1 MVTGMV
7 YLVGAGPGDPEL
19 LTLKGAMCLAEAEV
33 VVYDRLVDERILQHV
48 AASAEKIYV
57 GKSAD
62 RHTLSQGEINQL
74 LVDKA
79 GEGRKVVRLKGGDPF
94 LLGRGGEE
102 AEALARAGIPFEVV
116 PGVSAATAVPAY
128 AGIPVTHRSMASSMA
143 VITGHED
150 PTKGSSS
157 IRWDKLATGVDTL
170 VFLMGVGHLGGIAE
184 ELIANGRSAT
194 TPVAVI
200 RNGTGPDQQTLVS
213 TLEKVA
219 DEAATAG
226 FTPPAV
232 IVVGEVVGLRDG
244 IRWFDNQ
251 PLFGR
256 AVLVTRS
263 RQQASTLSRL
273 LARHGAL
280 PVELPTIQIEAISD
294 AWKLDQ
300 SIAKLSDYAWLI
312 FTSANG
318 VDIFIDRLHRLG
330 KDSRALN
337 GVKLCAIGPATAEA
351 LERHGLVADLIPPE
365 YRAEAIADSLETE
378 GIAGRNI
385 LLPRAEA
392 APPELATRLTQLGA
406 MVDEIAVYRTVPP
419 HDTSHEGRRKLLAG
433 EIDITTFTSSST
445 VSNLVSLLGPEWEI
459 INRTRVA
466 CIGPVTADT
475 AAELGV
481 RVDIVAS
488 EHTIPGL
495 VQAIIEDIQSNKGVS
510 NG

>member
-1 MVTGMV
+1 MVTGKV
-7 YLVGAGPGDPEL
+7 HLVGAGPGDPEL
-19 LTLKGAMCLAEAEV
+19 LTLKGAVCLAEAEV
-33 VVYDRLVDERILQHV
+33 IVYDRLIDERVLQHV
-48 AASAEKIYV
+48 SASAERIYV

-79 GEGRKVVRLKGGDPF
+79 KTGKTVVRLKGGDPF

-102 AEALARAGIPFEVV
+102 AEALAQADIPFEVI

-150 PTKGSSS
+150 PTKDSSS
-157 IRWDKLATGVDTL
+157 IQWEKLSTGVDTL
-170 VFLMGVGHLGGIAE
+170 VFLMGVGNLGQIAE
-184 ELIANGRSAT
+184 ELIRNGRSAA

-219 DEAATAG
+219 DEATAAG
-226 FTPPAV
+226 ITPPAV

-251 PLFGR
+251 PLFGK

-280 PVELPTIQIEAISD
+280 PVEMPTIQIESLADSPELDRAI
-294 AWKLDQ
+294 ARLT
-300 SIAKLSDYAWLI
+300 DYAWLI
-312 FTSANG
+312 FTSVNG
-318 VDIFIDRLHRLG
+318 VDIFFDRLRRLEN
-330 KDSRALN
+330 DSRVLN

-351 LERHGLVADLIPPE
+351 LERHGLVVDLIPRE

-378 GIAGRNI
+378 GIDGQNV

-392 APPELATRLTQLGA
+392 APPELVTRLTQLGA
-406 MVDEIAVYRTVPP
+406 KVDEIAVYRTVLPSK
-419 HDTSHEGRRKLLAG
+419 TSSEGRQRLLAG

-445 VSNLVSLLGPEWEI
+445 VRHLVSLLGSEWET

-466 CIGPVTADT
+466 CIGPVTAAAT
-475 AAELGV
+475 AELGV
-481 RVDIVAS
+481 RVDVVAS

-495 VQAIIEDIQSNKGVS
+495 VQAIIEDIRSNKGVS
-510 NG
+510 SG